1 MNCITAN
8 IIVAEKAARLD
19 FSMAIDFFRHFHVC
33 FWVTLL
39 SCTVGALMITA
50 IGMVDN
56 ANGSN
61 W

>member
-1 MNCITAN
+1 M
-8 IIVAEKAARLD
+8 AEKAARLD
-19 FSMAIDFFRHFHVC
+19 SSMAIDFFRHFHVC

-50 IGMVDN
+50 IVVSDN
-56 ANGSN
+56 ASGSN